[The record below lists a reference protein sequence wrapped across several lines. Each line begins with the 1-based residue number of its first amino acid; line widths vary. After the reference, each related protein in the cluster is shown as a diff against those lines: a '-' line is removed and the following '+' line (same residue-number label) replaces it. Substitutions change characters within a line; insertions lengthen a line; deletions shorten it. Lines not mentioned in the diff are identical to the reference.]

1 MRKYSLDDDRE
12 REFTLEELFQKK
24 LISETELEYLKARER
39 EYTKEELFQMVSD
52 KDRILTPV
60 EVSKI
65 LDTFWPLD
73 YKDAFNV
80 PEGEALCF
88 REGGI
93 LVNGKYDVPGLK
105 ALGEKEKAGK
115 LLLRRSK
122 LNRILA
128 GETDYLNEPLTP
140 EAIGQAIG
148 QFKRERDLIQEGILK
163 AVEPLLDPDSIITQP
178 GEETAGNGKT
188 EENNGGISLPPEIDR
203 PEAKKAFEKA
213 LKAGYM
219 EKTSTGY
226 KWVFGGE
233 HGGLARLAYFLYGI
247 YSPKGEK
254 VPETALCK
262 LFNTK
267 GLSDAYTRIKLSK
280 WKTSPYVDPPK
291 WVTEIDSLF

>member
-1 MRKYSLDDDRE
+1 MRKYSLVDDRE

-115 LLLRRSK
+115 LLLRRS
-122 LNRILA
+122 LINRILA
-128 GETDYLNEPLTP
+128 GETDCLKEPLTP
-140 EAIGQAIG
+140 EAIGQ
-148 QFKRERDLIQEGILK
+148 FERERDLIQEGILK

-178 GEETAGNGKT
+178 GDETAGNGKT

-203 PEAKKAFEKA
+203 PEARKAFEKA
-213 LKAGYM
+213 LKAGYL

-226 KWVFGGE
+226 KWK
-233 HGGLARLAYFLYGI
+233 GLPKAAAAYLCEKIYCPAITDKHPDWGLLGQFLGFDRLAQ
-247 YSPKGEK
+247 
-254 VPETALCK
+254 TAYQNK
-262 LFNTK
+262 ATQKEMPWKQAINELFE
-267 GLSDAYTRIKLSK
+267 D
-280 WKTSPYVDPPK
+280 
-291 WVTEIDSLF
+291 

>member
-1 MRKYSLDDDRE
+1 MKKYE
-12 REFTLEELFQKK
+12 KQYFEG
-24 LISETELEYLKARER
+24 LKRV
-39 EYTKEELFQMVSD
+39 YTKDELLQMVSD

-73 YKDAFNV
+73 YKDTFIV
-80 PEGEALCF
+80 PKGKKAKKDLGEKGRYLVF
-88 REGGI
+88 RGGGI
-93 LVNGKYDVPGLK
+93 LFNGKNDVPGLK

-140 EAIGQAIG
+140 EAIGQ
-148 QFKRERDLIQEGILK
+148 FKKERDLIQEGVLK
-163 AVEPLLDPDSIITQP
+163 AVGPLLDPDSIITQP
-178 GEETAGNGKT
+178 GGETAGNGKT

-203 PEAKKAFEKA
+203 PEARKAFEKA

-226 KWVFGGE
+226 KWGFGGE
-233 HGGLARLAYFLYGI
+233 HGGLARLAYFLYRI

-254 VPETALCK
+254 VPETALCN

>member
-1 MRKYSLDDDRE
+1 MRKYSLVDDRE

-140 EAIGQAIG
+140 EAIGQ
-148 QFKRERDLIQEGILK
+148 FKRERDLIQEGILK
-163 AVEPLLDPDSIITQP
+163 AVEPRLDPDSTITP
-178 GEETAGNGKT
+178 PSPETAGNGKF
-188 EENNGGISLPPEIDR
+188 EKNNGGISLPPEIDR
-203 PEAKKAFEKA
+203 PEARKAFEKA
-213 LKAGYM
+213 LKAGYL

-226 KWVFGGE
+226 KWQ
-233 HGGLARLAYFLYGI
+233 GLPKAAAAYLCVKIYCPANTDKHPDWGRLGQFL
-247 YSPKGEK
+247 
-254 VPETALCK
+254 
-262 LFNTK
+262 
-267 GLSDAYTRIKLSK
+267 GLSRLDRAASQNLDTKSERP
-280 WKTSPYVDPPK
+280 WKRK
-291 WVTEIDSLF
+291 IDELFED